1 MSEEVKRPD
10 TLTEWS
16 SYYQQLDRARFL
28 LEIRNRDDKPLIDTF
43 AAESAMVDSPNR
55 FRMERGP
62 YS

>member
-16 SYYQQLDRARFL
+16 SYYQQPDRARFL
-28 LEIRNRDDKPLIDTF
+28 LKIRNGDDKPLIDTF
-43 AAESAMVDSPNR
+43 AAESAMVNSPNTLPTK
-55 FRMERGP
+55 RGP